1 MEIKVRGKHFSVP
14 QHVEER
20 ARTKFQHLEH
30 YLPLLKDGTC
40 DVDLSHEKA
49 KEPNRRFTVHVN
61 VSAHGI
67 HLQATGHAEQPE
79 AAIDHAA
86 HVLTRQAQRQKDR
99 LYGHG
104 RQGGQ
109 EPKLEPA
116 PEEPDVSPGRPA
128 RVKRFVMK
136 PMTVAEAMEQI
147 EALGHSFY
155 VFHHEAEERVAVL
168 YRRNAGGYGLI
179 LPELP

>member
-1 MEIKVRGKHFSVP
+1 MEINVRGKHFSVP
-14 QHVEER
+14 EHVEER
-20 ARTKFQHLEH
+20 AQTKFQHLEH
-30 YLPLLKDGTC
+30 YLPLLQDGTC

-49 KEPNRRFTVHVN
+49 KEPDRRFTVHVN
-61 VSAHGI
+61 VSAHGV

-99 LYGHG
+99 IYSHG
-104 RQGGQ
+104 RRAEGGVT
-109 EPKLEPA
+109 PA
-116 PEEPDVSPGRPA
+116 PEPDVSPGRAA
-128 RVKRFVMK
+128 RVKRFAMK
-136 PMTVAEAMEQI
+136 PMTVAEATEQI
-147 EALGHSFY
+147 EALGHSFF
-155 VFHHEAEERVAVL
+155 VFQHVSEEQIAVL

>member
-40 DVDLSHEKA
+40 DVDLSHENA
-49 KEPNRRFTVHVN
+49 KDPNRRYTVHVN
-61 VSAHGI
+61 VSAHGV

-99 LYGHG
+99 LYSHG
-104 RQGGQ
+104 RHGV
-109 EPKLEPA
+109 EEVMPA
-116 PEEPDVSPGRPA
+116 PEVDVSPGRPA

-155 VFHHEAEERVAVL
+155 VFHHANEERVAVL
-168 YRRNAGGYGLI
+168 YRRHAGGYGLI

>member
-1 MEIKVRGKHFSVP
+1 MEINVRGKHFSVP
-14 QHVEER
+14 EDVEER

-40 DVDLSHEKA
+40 NVDLSHEKA
-49 KEPNRRFTVHVN
+49 KEPDRRFIVHVN
-61 VSAHGI
+61 VSAHGV

-99 LYGHG
+99 LYSHG
-104 RQGGQ
+104 RHGGK
-109 EPKLEPA
+109 ETKPAPA
-116 PEEPDVSPGRPA
+116 PEEPDISPGRPA

-136 PMTVAEAMEQI
+136 PMTVSEAMEQI

-155 VFHHEAEERVAVL
+155 VFHHANEERVAVL
-168 YRRNAGGYGLI
+168 YRRHAGGYGLI